1 MNWRTSVII
10 PVRNGVR
17 FVEDAIASAL
27 LQLAPEDEIVV
38 VDDASIDGTWP
49 LLTRLR
55 DRRVRVLAGSGR
67 GVSSARNIGLAAA
80 TGEFI
85 AFLDHDDLWP
95 PQRHSRLLQV
105 LLADVSVDCA
115 TGRIRLRMEPDAIA
129 IPQLRDM
136 DGRLAAN
143 LSVCTALFRRR
154 IIDKIGGFAEE
165 MRFGEDTDY
174 FLRLVE
180 HGYCSV
186 LCDVDALVYR
196 RHSTNTTCDVAGS
209 EDGVM
214 ELIRRR
220 RLRNFERLSGPECAS
235 RRS

>member
-1 MNWRTSVII
+1 MRTSVII

-17 FVEDAIASAL
+17 FVEEAIASAL
-27 LQLAPEDEIVV
+27 LQLAPKDEIVV
-38 VDDASIDGTWP
+38 VDDASIDGTGP
-49 LLTRLR
+49 LLARLR

-80 TGEFI
+80 TGELI

-95 PQRHSRLLQV
+95 PQRHSLLLQV
-105 LLADVSVDCA
+105 LLADVSADCA
-115 TGRIRLRMEPDAIA
+115 IGRVRLRMEPDAIT
-129 IPQLRDM
+129 IPQLSEM

-180 HGYCSV
+180 HGYRPV
-186 LCDVDALVYR
+186 LCDIDALVYR
-196 RHSTNTTCDVAGS
+196 RHNTNATCDVASS

-214 ELIRRR
+214 EVIRRR
-220 RLRNFERLSGPECAS
+220 RLRNAERLSVP
-235 RRS
+235 